1 MKKIFFVIL
10 ISSYIF
16 AENLIT
22 PLIEIPEFN
31 LEKARLGKIIF
42 LDKDLSKDRKVSCA
56 SCHDLENGGNDGKR
70 FSQGNDNQ
78 EGNVNSPTVF
88 NSRFNFRQFWNGRA
102 KSLEEQALFPILNP
116 MEMGLT
122 IREVLEIINGKDFYV
137 ENFQRIYGEKATIE
151 NIVDSLVEFEK
162 SLVTINSKFDRY
174 LAGDKKALNSD
185 EVEGYEIFV
194 NRGCINC
201 HNGINIGGNSFNKFG
216 IFLDSNSID
225 YGRFE
230 LTNDREDKYF
240 FKVPTLRNIELTAPY
255 FHDGRTNSLREAVYM
270 MGNVQLGLELSDD
283 ELDKLVIFLKTLTGN
298 YKSF

>member
-1 MKKIFFVIL
+1 VKKIFFVIL

-22 PLIEIPEFN
+22 PLVEIPEFN

-56 SCHDLENGGNDGKR
+56 SCHDLENGGDDGKR

-102 KSLEEQALFPILNP
+102 KSLKEQALFPILNP

-122 IREVLEIINGKDFYV
+122 IREVLEIVNGKDFYV
-137 ENFQRIYGEKATIE
+137 ENFRRIYGEKATIE
-151 NIVDSLVEFEK
+151 NIIDSLVEFEK

-185 EVEGYEIFV
+185 EVEGYKVFV

-216 IFLDSNSID
+216 VFLDSNSID

-230 LTNDREDKYF
+230 VTNDREDKYF

-270 MGNVQLGLELSDD
+270 MGNVQLGFELSDD
-283 ELDKLVIFLKTLTGN
+283 ELDKLVLFLKTLTGN

>member
-1 MKKIFFVIL
+1 VKKIFFVIL

-22 PLIEIPEFN
+22 PLVEIPEFN

-56 SCHDLENGGNDGKR
+56 SCHDLENGGDDGKR

-102 KSLEEQALFPILNP
+102 KSLKEQALFPILNP

-122 IREVLEIINGKDFYV
+122 IREVLEIVNGKDFYV
-137 ENFQRIYGEKATIE
+137 ENFKRIYGEKATIE

-185 EVEGYEIFV
+185 EVEGYKVFV

-216 IFLDSNSID
+216 VFLDSNSID

-230 LTNDREDKYF
+230 VTNDREDKYF

-270 MGNVQLGLELSDD
+270 MGNVQLGFELSDD
-283 ELDKLVIFLKTLTGN
+283 ELDKLVLFLKTLTGN